1 LHAQGDRSALRLQL
15 ARLTPIAARSEDI
28 QEVASHGVVEA
39 ASLLLDGR
47 ADEALRA
54 ATRTVRA
61 AYPVLR
67 FHNDGVRFGWPLA
80 LEAAL
85 AAGDLDE
92 ADHLLAMV
100 TEAPRGHVPPYLWAQ
115 LAHYR
120 ALTRAARADPT
131 DVESD
136 LQRAIAALLGL
147 GYPYWTARTQADL
160 GGWLVAQGRPED
172 AGPLLTESLDT
183 FARLG
188 ARADLERT
196 QPLVS
201 AGTP

>member
-1 LHAQGDRSALRLQL
+1 LTTGSLALAMVFHAQGDRSALRLQL

-61 AYPVLR
+61 AYRSCAFATTGSASDGRWLWKPRWPPVTLTR
-67 FHNDGVRFGWPLA
+67 
-80 LEAAL
+80 
-85 AAGDLDE
+85 
-92 ADHLLAMV
+92 ADHLLALV

-120 ALTRAARADPT
+120 ALIARGAGRPDRRRDRPAARNRGPA
-131 DVESD
+131 
-136 LQRAIAALLGL
+136 GL

-160 GGWLVAQGRPED
+160 GRWLVAQGGRRTP
-172 AGPLLTESLDT
+172 GPC
-183 FARLG
+183 
-188 ARADLERT
+188 
-196 QPLVS
+196 
-201 AGTP
+201 